1 MTWVGGNKK
10 VPAMI
15 DLSDRP
21 GSAARAVRHFEPWV
35 YPSDLTTRVTTENG
49 LTLQMRPIRP
59 DDADILQRFHAQL
72 TPDSVFRRYFSLHPE
87 LSDEELVHLTTVDY
101 VDRLAFII
109 IVRGALVAVGRY
121 DRIPDTTRAE
131 VAFLVDDAYQ
141 HQGLGILLLDH
152 LADAAWDRGITTF
165 VAETQADNRSM
176 MHVFKESGF
185 TVSARLEDEIILV
198 RFPIEPTDESR
209 ARRAERARRWA
220 TSREAALR

>member
-1 MTWVGGNKK
+1 MTWVGGSEK

-21 GSAARAVRHFEPWV
+21 GETTVAAGHFEPWV
-35 YPSDLTTRVTTENG
+35 YPSDLTTRVTTETG

-59 DDADILQRFHAQL
+59 DDADILQQFHAQL

-87 LSDEELVHLTTVDY
+87 LSTDELVHLTTVDY

-121 DRIPDTTRAE
+121 DRIPDTPRAE

-152 LADAAWDRGITTF
+152 LAEAAWQRGITTF
-165 VAETQADNRSM
+165 IAETQADNRSM

-185 TVSARLEDEIILV
+185 DVTARLEDEIIFV

-220 TSREAALR
+220 ASRAAALR

>member
-1 MTWVGGNKK
+1 MISLSEHPDAPVGAGRRF
-10 VPAMI
+10 A
-15 DLSDRP
+15 
-21 GSAARAVRHFEPWV
+21 PWV
-35 YPSDLTTRVTTENG
+35 YPSGLTTRVTTENG
-49 LTLQMRPIRP
+49 LTLQLRPIRP

-87 LSDEELVHLTTVDY
+87 LSNEEMVHLTTVDY

-121 DRIPDTTRAE
+121 DRIPETTRAE

-152 LADAAWDRGITTF
+152 LADAAWERGITTF

-185 TVSARLEDEIILV
+185 ALNARLEDEIILV

-209 ARRAERARRWA
+209 ARRAARARRWTA
-220 TSREAALR
+220 SREAALR